1 MFINDPTGAGL
12 NGIVHIQSIGSGFDK
27 TLITAD
33 GRLALHTLPLGVYTI
48 DAKSPRFV
56 PANVESL

>member
-1 MFINDPTGAGL
+1 
-12 NGIVHIQSIGSGFDK
+12 
-27 TLITAD
+27 
-33 GRLALHTLPLGVYTI
+33 LHTLPLGVYTI